1 MLGTGGLVRAYTG
14 ATEKAL
20 ETAQI
25 IEKALGYEAKIQ
37 IEYNYLEPLKYYL
50 EKKNIKIVNIEYL
63 EKIEIIV
70 ETLENLS
77 ESIQNEYNE
86 KNFVIS
92 TYETIR
98 EKFVEI

>member
-1 MLGTGGLVRAYTG
+1 M
-14 ATEKAL
+14 K
-20 ETAQI
+20 
-25 IEKALGYEAKIQ
+25 KHHGYEAKIQ

-50 EKKNIKIVNIEYL
+50 EKNNIKIVNIEYL

-77 ESIQNEYNE
+77 ESIQTGYNE
-86 KNFVIS
+86 KNFEILN
-92 TYETIR
+92 YQIIR